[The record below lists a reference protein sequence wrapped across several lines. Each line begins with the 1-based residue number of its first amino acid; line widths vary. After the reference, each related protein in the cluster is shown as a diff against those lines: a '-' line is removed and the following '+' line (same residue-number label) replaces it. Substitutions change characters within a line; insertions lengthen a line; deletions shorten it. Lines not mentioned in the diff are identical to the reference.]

1 MYKKRIK
8 FEDFNGNVREQDFLF
23 NLSESELTEMQY
35 SKDGGMQEYIQRI
48 ANTNNQPELVKL
60 FKTLI
65 LKSYGEKSD
74 DGTSFVKYDPV
85 RGELSKY
92 FEQTAA
98 YNALFTELASDE
110 KAATEFVNGI
120 LPNKAKEA
128 IAEQGGHAYPA
139 SAAKA

>member
-1 MYKKRIK
+1 MYVKKIK
-8 FEDFNGNVREQDFLF
+8 FEDFNGNTREQTFLF

-35 SKDGGMQEYIQRI
+35 SRDGGMQEYIQRI
-48 ANTNNQPELVKL
+48 VNANNQPELIKV

-110 KAATEFVNGI
+110 KAASEFINGI

-139 SAAKA
+139 SVAKA